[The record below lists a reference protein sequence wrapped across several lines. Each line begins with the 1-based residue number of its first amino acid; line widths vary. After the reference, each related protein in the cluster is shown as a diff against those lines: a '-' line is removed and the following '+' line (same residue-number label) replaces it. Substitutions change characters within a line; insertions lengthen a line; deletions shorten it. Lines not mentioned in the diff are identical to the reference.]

1 VAGAMAG
8 GRHMIYDVFM
18 LRDELDMLECRL
30 DYFEHCAGVQHVLVE
45 SALTHRGDG
54 KPLHFRENADR
65 FARWSSRLTY
75 VLGGLPVSSS
85 AWEREHIQRDLARGS
100 MEPGPED
107 TVLISDVDEFPSAEF
122 MASGLPNAQTPKI
135 TLNQKLNMYAV
146 DWEVP
151 VEWPCQVAVTGAA
164 LQGDSLSHLRDNRG
178 SYPRFDHGG
187 RHITWLGGPEAQA
200 RKLAVTCHEE
210 MRPDERERI
219 ASGECYRT
227 GVHHAGDL
235 QLLPVDVDDTWP
247 RYIYERK
254 CPESWFRP
262 R

>member
-1 VAGAMAG
+1 
-8 GRHMIYDVFM
+8 MIWDVFM

-30 DYFEHCAGVQHVLVE
+30 MEFEHCAGVHHVIVE

-65 FARWSSRLTY
+65 FARWSSRFTY
-75 VLGGLPVSSS
+75 VLGGLPVSGS
-85 AWEREHIQRDLARGS
+85 AWAREHIQRDIAMGS
-100 MEPGPED
+100 MNPGPED
-107 TVLISDVDEFPSAEF
+107 IILISDVDEFPSAEF
-122 MASGLPNAQTPKI
+122 MDSGLPNAQCPKV

-151 VEWPCQVAVTGAA
+151 VEWACEVAVTGAA
-164 LQGDSLSHLRDNRG
+164 LQGDSLSHLRDNRM
-178 SYPRFDHGG
+178 SYPMFNGGG
-187 RHITWLGGPEAQA
+187 RHLTWLGGQEAQA

-210 MRPDERERI
+210 MDGYERARI
-219 ASGECYRT
+219 SSGECYRT
-227 GVHHAGDL
+227 GIHHAGDL
-235 QLLPVDVDDTWP
+235 QLLAVDVDGSWP